1 MKISGL
7 IQPVAFTLRPEAVTT
22 ELEVWGLSLPRVWR
36 EWFTALEQERL
47 HRKDVSFPIRALNDI
62 ITALCDRL
70 MTGPGHTRLEEQDK
84 PAAPW
89 LLARSPFSTETLA
102 QIVRAWC
109 AELFAD
115 CPSLQMIQQ
124 AIRADDLLWKPV
136 QLSLASAIAPNNT
149 AKPERLLYTA
159 LPVHL
164 ADLLVKQHATLPV
177 YGLGRALVRVPS
189 VDGAE
194 LMSWPPVY
202 HVDQQGQQWGYSYTI
217 SITVQTLTGDPS
229 PRIHLHYGVRR
240 WASRPLL
247 EGDKLFL
254 GTTARSAFV
263 RFNERNGFDLSDDPL
278 FTRASLRGIFHGDK
292 RIPIW
297 TNALPA
303 IARRLRIRWPE
314 AMDLAENPIRY
325 LSEQAG
331 TGVVAAIVQPQTR
344 NHPVKSGV
352 GLDDHEMMTTILRQK
367 LASELECVPPLI
379 RQKTITKPSKH
390 SLEKNLRDLP
400 RVQRLEA
407 VADSIGSQVTVE
419 IWWTTQEGRDML
431 VDRLHAMLCGDRPVL
446 VERPP
451 TPPSSEENE
460 VDEAEEEEYPND
472 EMVADVELLE
482 EEEEEDN
489 LLLGLWN
496 DGEEVAV
503 SSEEDAIMNDLSSS
517 PSESTRKKKSVRAKE
532 PIPTQV
538 AGESEIPLPDGRL
551 RIVPRQLD
559 ELGALFPA
567 PAYPLTSRAERAKY
581 HREQTEVRVK
591 QIIAKLPQATEPTL
605 VIIEM
610 PNYRKP
616 KQRRLYGLRDP
627 RRALRLGLA
636 HTKRVTKFT
645 VGNTDPVLK
654 GNLELLRHRCTGT
667 VLDGLRQMGYLPE
680 PIGFTL
686 PTGYSFPKDML
697 VAAIWMV
704 RLTQKRGFLRVHFPM
719 VVLFHTAH
727 RQVRAWI
734 PDGKGSRPFYQ
745 TLLDMT
751 TMPPEKVQRNNQHQA
766 VSQLRQFLLNL
777 HNEGDDDVLIMA
789 EAQNIRQTLT
799 GFQNPEIVWD
809 AWRATRDDDPV
820 PVTRLRGRIRVVR
833 LRSNAQHETPE
844 WFTPGAPA
852 GKGYAQ
858 GIWPLPGINRTFYN
872 IAAKPS
878 TMSQP
883 RRGKQVNPGELY
895 TIPSMLEIVLMALL
909 EDDDPGIWAFAI
921 NQWRKMGYNSDAM
934 TLLPIPLQ
942 WAEHVDR
949 YAEVI
954 GPWVFQ
960 EQWGQEEDEG
970 NDDED

>member
-1 MKISGL
+1 
-7 IQPVAFTLRPEAVTT
+7 
-22 ELEVWGLSLPRVWR
+22 
-36 EWFTALEQERL
+36 
-47 HRKDVSFPIRALNDI
+47 
-62 ITALCDRL
+62 
-70 MTGPGHTRLEEQDK
+70 
-84 PAAPW
+84 
-89 LLARSPFSTETLA
+89 
-102 QIVRAWC
+102 
-109 AELFAD
+109 
-115 CPSLQMIQQ
+115 
-124 AIRADDLLWKPV
+124 
-136 QLSLASAIAPNNT
+136 
-149 AKPERLLYTA
+149 
-159 LPVHL
+159 
-164 ADLLVKQHATLPV
+164 
-177 YGLGRALVRVPS
+177 
-189 VDGAE
+189 
-194 LMSWPPVY
+194 
-202 HVDQQGQQWGYSYTI
+202 
-217 SITVQTLTGDPS
+217 
-229 PRIHLHYGVRR
+229 
-240 WASRPLL
+240 
-247 EGDKLFL
+247 
-254 GTTARSAFV
+254 
-263 RFNERNGFDLSDDPL
+263 
-278 FTRASLRGIFHGDK
+278 
-292 RIPIW
+292 
-297 TNALPA
+297 
-303 IARRLRIRWPE
+303 
-314 AMDLAENPIRY
+314 
-325 LSEQAG
+325 
-331 TGVVAAIVQPQTR
+331 
-344 NHPVKSGV
+344 
-352 GLDDHEMMTTILRQK
+352 
-367 LASELECVPPLI
+367 
-379 RQKTITKPSKH
+379 
-390 SLEKNLRDLP
+390 
-400 RVQRLEA
+400 
-407 VADSIGSQVTVE
+407 
-419 IWWTTQEGRDML
+419 ML

>member
-1 MKISGL
+1 MKTTGL
-7 IQPVAFTLRPEAVTT
+7 IQPVAFTLRPEAGTT

-36 EWFTALEQERL
+36 EWFMALEQERL

-70 MTGPGHTRLEEQDK
+70 MTVPGQTRPEEQGK

-89 LLARSPFSTETLA
+89 LLARSPFSTEPLA

-109 AELFAD
+109 VELFAD

-136 QLSLASAIAPNNT
+136 QLSLASAIAPNYT
-149 AKPERLLYTA
+149 AKPERLLYAA
-159 LPVHL
+159 LPAHL

-177 YGLGRALVRVPS
+177 YGLERALVRVPS

-254 GTTARSAFV
+254 GTSARSAFV
-263 RFNERNGFDLSDDPL
+263 RFTERSGFDLSDDPL
-278 FTRASLRGIFHGDK
+278 FTRASLRGIFQGDK

-314 AMDLAENPIRY
+314 AKDLAEDPIKY

-352 GLDDHEMMTTILRQK
+352 GLDDHEMMTTILQQK

-390 SLEKNLRDLP
+390 PLEKNLRDLP
-400 RVQRLEA
+400 REQRLEA
-407 VADSIGSQVTVE
+407 VADSIGPQVTVE

-431 VDRLHAMLCGDRPVL
+431 VDRLHAMLCGDRPAL

-460 VDEAEEEEYPND
+460 VDEAEEGYPDD
-472 EMVADVELLE
+472 EMAADAEWLEDE
-482 EEEEEDN
+482 EEESN
-489 LLLGLWN
+489 VLLGLWN
-496 DGEEVAV
+496 DGEEVTV
-503 SSEEDAIMNDLSSS
+503 SSEEDAILNDLSSS
-517 PSESTRKKKSVRAKE
+517 PSASTRKKKSVRAKE
-532 PIPTQV
+532 PVPTQV
-538 AGESEIPLPDGRL
+538 AGESEIPLPGGRL
-551 RIVPRQLD
+551 RIIPRQLD
-559 ELGALFPA
+559 ELGAVFPA

-645 VGNTDPVLK
+645 VGNTDPALK

-686 PTGYSFPKDML
+686 PTSHSFPKNLL
-697 VAAIWMV
+697 VASIWMV

-799 GFQNPEIVWD
+799 GFQNPEVVWD

-820 PVTRLRGRIRVVR
+820 PVTRLRGRLRVAR
-833 LRSNAQHETPE
+833 LRSNAQRETPE
-844 WFTPGAPA
+844 WFTPGASA

-883 RRGKQVNPGELY
+883 RKGKQVNPGELY
-895 TIPSMLEIVLMALL
+895 TIPSMLEIVLMALQ

-921 NQWRKMGYNSDAM
+921 NQWRKMSYNSDAM
-934 TLLPIPLQ
+934 TLLPMPLQ

-970 NDDED
+970 DDDED

>member
-1 MKISGL
+1 MKTSGL

-22 ELEVWGLSLPRVWR
+22 KLEVWGLSLPRVWR

-84 PAAPW
+84 PAAPL

-149 AKPERLLYTA
+149 AKPERLLYA
-159 LPVHL
+159 VLPAHL